1 MDISTPI
8 IFIGIFII
16 ACVSLFLVFKFGIKE
31 KSYEEAVAEQ
41 RQQTNALLGVRAK
54 PKEKKSKKSSKKPKD
69 KSSLEND
76 GDEIV
81 ETTNTK
87 HVGFKEKPEILNLP
101 KEPSPVKKEEIK
113 EKVTKQEKKSVNL
126 ESEPIK
132 AKKEKV
138 KQPAPVTEKIETAA
152 VKHIVEKKEKAVVE
166 KIEEKKIEKTE
177 VTPVAAPTLTVN
189 TAKEKKKK
197 KSEFNTLQQI
207 KKEKLLTEAIEAQTA
222 LQTRIREIR
231 GEVQAEKTQQNHK
244 IKSLEEL
251 LNTKNIEVE
260 SGNNRNQTL
269 QHQLQQLQA
278 KFNDDLQ
285 KLVEENNGLV
295 HQKQQLEG
303 RLTQG
308 QDAESMLLQ
317 LRSDLQ
323 NAQMELHRL
332 NCDLQEVARDR
343 QNFQVE
349 SDQVKNINK
358 QLEETRQGLESQIT
372 ILTKKEEEHKKEM
385 SHLTTNLHQQVEE
398 NRKHEHTILQLR
410 NEIKQLKAEKID
422 INNIIVQTE
431 LQTTLAQLDKTNDKN
446 KTLLIKIEEQKAKN
460 NDLRQKNWKV
470 MEALNVAESRTK
482 TVSSSP
488 KQTSVDVLTKEIR
501 LKEQDSQKQF
511 IQRLFPEIE
520 ELKSIS
526 AKENWQSEFEKLIT
540 KHLESIKTV
549 KETTKDATEENLLK
563 MQVANYK
570 SIIDETQQTKL
581 EYETKLEQEKQRNDT
596 LSKQC
601 QQLNRV
607 PSGDTTATI
616 EKLNEEVNR
625 LSELLRLEQTSKN
638 GNLNG
643 SPKEQN
649 YKSTNGIAVIEGT
662 GH

>member
-460 NDLRQKNWKV
+460 N
-470 MEALNVAESRTK
+470 
-482 TVSSSP
+482 
-488 KQTSVDVLTKEIR
+488 VLTKEIR

>member
-460 NDLRQKNWKV
+460 N
-470 MEALNVAESRTK
+470 
-482 TVSSSP
+482 
-488 KQTSVDVLTKEIR
+488 VLTKEIR

-649 YKSTNGIAVIEGT
+649 YKSTNGIAVIENSLSSSTASLASSEAFQIKKSKNKKKKKKGT